1 MRIGEF
7 FLGIGAMAARTALT
21 REIEFRILYLW
32 LLYVISWYF
41 VFFLIVNSFV
51 TAVCEDSG
59 VFVLNFKNIIIYMS
73 ERKIYIGIDPGT
85 NGGIAVLDRD
95 GKVLE
100 VGKMPATPQDILDFL
115 GEYSGQDV
123 TAALEDVG
131 HGIPGQSSKATA
143 TFARHNGHLEMAL
156 LALGMPTEKVTP
168 QKWQKVYQLGSSKS
182 CTKIQWKNKLKAK
195 AQQLFPSLGK
205 KITLSTSDA
214 LLIAEY
220 ARRLAL

>member
-1 MRIGEF
+1 MYLCIPMKEISENKQHTDEAAPAKHREHYGNNGNGSFNIAKRSKTERI
-7 FLGIGAMAARTALT
+7 IM
-21 REIEFRILYLW
+21 
-32 LLYVISWYF
+32 
-41 VFFLIVNSFV
+41 
-51 TAVCEDSG
+51 
-59 VFVLNFKNIIIYMS
+59 
-73 ERKIYIGIDPGT
+73 GIDPGT